1 MFEVFRNVSHY
12 DETGVP
18 EGDEITSTYDGFNEL
33 EFRGETIGRFTI
45 LNGKNIFFESVELRY
60 TPEPILSPGGH
71 WESITLN
78 PADKAV
84 QIPGSGVK
92 ISAEQLIQ
100 RLKISIT

>member
-1 MFEVFRNVSHY
+1 MKQLVDLQS
-12 DETGVP
+12 
-18 EGDEITSTYDGFNEL
+18 SM
-33 EFRGETIGRFTI
+33 
-45 LNGKNIFFESVELRY
+45 GKTFFFESAELRY

-92 ISAEQLIQ
+92 NFSGTINPETENFYNLNNYWTKGRIQ
-100 RLKISIT
+100 SQF